1 MVREI
6 LVPWKAAI
14 AVNARERRNGRHVV
28 DYRIA
33 IYSRQYIWARK
44 PTRRSDYVRR
54 GYTPVSD
61 LNQSIGASEVQGI
74 HPARTTRTLG
84 SRHS

>member
-6 LVPWKAAI
+6 LVPWMAAI

-33 IYSRQYIWARK
+33 IYSRQYIWA
-44 PTRRSDYVRR
+44 
-54 GYTPVSD
+54 
-61 LNQSIGASEVQGI
+61 
-74 HPARTTRTLG
+74 
-84 SRHS
+84 